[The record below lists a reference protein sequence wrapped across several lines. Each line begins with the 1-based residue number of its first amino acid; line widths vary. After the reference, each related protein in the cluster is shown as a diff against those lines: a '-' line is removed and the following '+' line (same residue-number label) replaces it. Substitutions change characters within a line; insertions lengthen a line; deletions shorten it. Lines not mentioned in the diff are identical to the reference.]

1 MEKGIKFWL
10 KKMQLE
16 IEYAEYQAETPV
28 LRSVM
33 LEDAIK
39 RLEEFKDD
47 PRGALEDEIDS
58 ILVDYDDDFLNQYM
72 LFKLTGKII

>member
-16 IEYAEYQAETPV
+16 IEYAEYQAKAPV

-39 RLEEFKDD
+39 RLEEFKND
-47 PRGALEDEIDS
+47 PRGELENCIDS
-58 ILVDYDDDFLNQYM
+58 AMMGYDSDFLNQYM
-72 LFKLTGKII
+72 VFKLTGKII